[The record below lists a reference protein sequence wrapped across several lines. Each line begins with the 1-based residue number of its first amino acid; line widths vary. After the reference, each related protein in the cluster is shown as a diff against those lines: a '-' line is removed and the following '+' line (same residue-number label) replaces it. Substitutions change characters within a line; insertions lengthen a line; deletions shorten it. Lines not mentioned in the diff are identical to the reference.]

1 MACASLKMYVLIER
15 ERKWTANPE
24 RSAATALE
32 IKGKEM
38 DNKTRFSIGYFLFIL
53 VIMSLIHSL
62 FFQGAQFKRIP
73 YNEFR
78 KIVKEGQVERV
89 DLLSDRIRGQYKV
102 EDLKA
107 GKKYFETAKVDDP
120 KLIKLLEDAGVTY
133 SGAFAPPWIVEFF
146 TSWILPLGILFA
158 IYALVLRKMGPGQ
171 GVMAFGRSKA
181 KIYAEKEVHVRF
193 DDVAGVEEAKEEL
206 AEVVDFLRNPER
218 YQRLGGKIPRG
229 VLLVGPPG
237 CGKTLMAKAVAG
249 EAGVHF
255 FSISGSEFVEMFVG
269 LGAARVRD
277 LFEQAME
284 KAPCI
289 VFIDELDALG
299 KSRGMGGFTG
309 GHDEREQTLNQLLVE
324 MDGFDT
330 RKGVIIMAATNRP
343 EILDAALLR
352 PGRFDRQVLVDR
364 PDLIGRKQIL
374 KVHTKNLVLAPDVD
388 IERIGEMTPG
398 LSGADLANLANE
410 AALLAARKNRDSVSM
425 TEFEEAFERIAAGLE
440 KKSRV
445 MTPEERRRVAYH
457 ELGHAIVAELVGTAD
472 PVQKVSIIP
481 RGLAALGY
489 TLQRPTED
497 RYLLSKTELEDRIAV
512 LLGGRAAEVLI
523 FEEVSTGAQN
533 DLQRAT
539 DIATSM
545 VTEYGMTDR
554 FGPRA
559 LRSEPRPL
567 FLGGGFQTP
576 TGGEAISGD
585 TQREVDQ
592 EVGKILDAANKRAEE
607 ILQKSRQDL
616 DTLASRLLEH
626 ETISGDDLRS
636 ALGSAI
642 RESRVAASGTL

>member
-1 MACASLKMYVLIER
+1 
-15 ERKWTANPE
+15 
-24 RSAATALE
+24 
-32 IKGKEM
+32 M
-38 DNKTRFSIGYFLFIL
+38 DQKTRFSIGYFLFIL
-53 VIMSLIHSL
+53 LFMSLIHSL

-78 KIVKEGQVERV
+78 QLVRLGQVERV
-89 DLLSDRIRGQYKV
+89 DILADRLRGTMKGADLSSGRKKSFEAAKV
-102 EDLKA
+102 EDDGLIPMLEKA
-107 GKKYFETAKVDDP
+107 GVRYQ
-120 KLIKLLEDAGVTY
+120 GV
-133 SGAFAPPWIVEFF
+133 FAPPWIVQFI
-146 TSWILPLGILFA
+146 TSWVLPLGVLIA
-158 IYALVLRKMGPGQ
+158 IYAFFLKRMGPGQ
-171 GVMAFGRSKA
+171 GVMAFTKSKA
-181 KIYAEKEVHVRF
+181 KIYAEQDVDVRF
-193 DDVAGVEEAKEEL
+193 EDVAGVDEAKEEL
-206 AEVVDFLRNPER
+206 VEVVDYLRNPEK

-249 EAGVHF
+249 EAGVNF

-277 LFEQAME
+277 LFEQAVE

-299 KSRGMGGFTG
+299 KTRSAGGFMG

-330 RKGVIIMAATNRP
+330 RKGVILIAATNRP

-364 PDLIGRKQIL
+364 PDLIGRKHIL
-374 KVHTKNLVLAPDVD
+374 RVHTKVLVLAPDVNID
-388 IERIGEMTPG
+388 RIGEMTPG

-410 AALLAARKNRDSVSM
+410 AALLAARHNRDAVTM
-425 TEFEEAFERIAAGLE
+425 ADFEESFERVAAGLE

-445 MTPEERRRVAYH
+445 MTEDERRRVAYH
-457 ELGHAIVAELVGTAD
+457 ELGHAIAAELVQGAD

-481 RGLAALGY
+481 RGIGALGY
-489 TLQRPTED
+489 TLQRTTED
-497 RYLLSKTELEDRIAV
+497 RFLLSKSELEDRIAV
-512 LLGGRAAEVLI
+512 LLGGRASEELV

-539 DIATSM
+539 DMARSM
-545 VTEYGMTDR
+545 VTEYGMTER

-576 TGGEAISGD
+576 AGMEPISQA
-585 TQREVDQ
+585 TQREVDE
-592 EVGKILDAANKRAEE
+592 EVGKILDAEAGRVKELLR
-607 ILQKSRQDL
+607 RRRGDL
-616 DTLASRLLEH
+616 DTLAERLLEK

-636 ALGSAI
+636 VLGTDLGD
-642 RESRVAASGTL
+642 SRAAANYTQRI

>member
-1 MACASLKMYVLIER
+1 
-15 ERKWTANPE
+15 
-24 RSAATALE
+24 
-32 IKGKEM
+32 M
-38 DNKTRFSIGYFLFIL
+38 DQKTRFSIGYFIFIL
-53 VIMSLIHSL
+53 LFMSVVHSL
-62 FFQGAQFKRIP
+62 FFQGSQFKRVP

-78 KIVKEGQVERV
+78 QLVMQGQVARV
-89 DLLSDRIRGQYKV
+89 DILSDRLRGEMKLQS
-102 EDLKA
+102 LS
-107 GKKYFETAKVDDP
+107 GRKKYFETAK
-120 KLIKLLEDAGVTY
+120 IEDAALLPMLDKAGVLYAGT
-133 SGAFAPPWIVEFF
+133 FAPPWIVQFI

-158 IYALVLRKMGPGQ
+158 IYAFVLKRMGPGQ
-171 GVMAFGRSKA
+171 GVMAFTKSKA
-181 KIYAEKEVHVRF
+181 KIYAEQEVKVRF
-193 DDVAGVEEAKEEL
+193 EDVAGVDEAKEEL
-206 AEVVDFLRNPER
+206 VEVVDYLRNPDR

-249 EAGVHF
+249 EAGVNF

-277 LFEQAME
+277 LFEQAVE

-299 KSRGMGGFTG
+299 KSRSAGGMMG

-352 PGRFDRQVLVDR
+352 PGRFDRQVLIDR
-364 PDLIGRKQIL
+364 PDLIGRKHIL
-374 KVHTKNLVLAPDVD
+374 RVHAKGLVLAPDVNID
-388 IERIGEMTPG
+388 RIGEMTPG

-410 AALLAARKNRDSVSM
+410 AALLAARHDRDAVTM
-425 TEFEEAFERIAAGLE
+425 ADFEEAFERVAAGLE

-445 MTPEERRRVAYH
+445 MTPEERRRVAFH
-457 ELGHAIVAELVGTAD
+457 ELGHAIAAELVDGAD

-481 RGLAALGY
+481 RGIGALGY

-497 RYLLSKTELEDRIAV
+497 RFLLSKSELEDRIAV

-539 DIATSM
+539 DMARSM
-545 VTEYGMTDR
+545 VTEYGMTER

-559 LRSEPRPL
+559 LRTATRSL
-567 FLGGGFQTP
+567 FLSGGGQYTP
-576 TGGEAISGD
+576 GMEPISE
-585 TQREVDQ
+585 TTLREVDE
-592 EVGKILDAANKRAEE
+592 EVGKILDAEGARVFDLLRRRRA
-607 ILQKSRQDL
+607 DL
-616 DTLASRLLEH
+616 ELLAERLLEM

-636 ALGSAI
+636 ALGI
-642 RESRVAASGTL
+642 DLGDSRVAANYSNKV

>member
-1 MACASLKMYVLIER
+1 MRAPPLCQMKAG
-15 ERKWTANPE
+15 N
-24 RSAATALE
+24 
-32 IKGKEM
+32 M

-53 VIMSLIHSL
+53 LIMSLIHSL
-62 FFQGAQFKRIP
+62 FFQGARYKRVP

-78 KIVKEGQVERV
+78 QMVKQGQVDRV
-89 DLLSDRIRGQYKV
+89 DLLSDRLRGQMKAQ
-102 EDLKA
+102 DLSA
-107 GKKYFETAKVDDP
+107 RGKFFETAKVDDP
-120 KLIKLLEDAGVTY
+120 GLLKMLEEAGVTY
-133 SGAFAPPWIVEFF
+133 QGAFAPPWIVQFI
-146 TSWILPLGILFA
+146 TSWVLPLGILIA

-181 KIYAEKEVHVRF
+181 KIFAQTDVDVRF

-206 AEVVDFLRNPER
+206 AEVVDFLKNPER

-249 EAGVHF
+249 EAGVNF

-277 LFEQAME
+277 LFEQAVE

-299 KSRGMGGFTG
+299 KSRGMGGITG

-330 RKGVIIMAATNRP
+330 RRGVIIMAATNRP

-352 PGRFDRQVLVDR
+352 SGRFDRQVLVDR

-374 KVHTKNLVLAPDVD
+374 QVHTKSLVLAPDVD
-388 IERIGEMTPG
+388 IDRIGEMTPG

-410 AALLAARKNRDSVSM
+410 AALLAARKNQDAVGM

-457 ELGHAIVAELVGTAD
+457 ELGHAVVAELVGTAD

-481 RGLAALGY
+481 RGIGALGY
-489 TLQRPTED
+489 TLQRPTAD
-497 RYLLSKTELEDRIAV
+497 RYLLSKSELEDRISV
-512 LLGGRAAEVLI
+512 LLGGRLAEDLV
-523 FEEVSTGAQN
+523 FGEVSTGAQN

-559 LRSEPRPL
+559 LRSGPRPF
-567 FLGGGFQTP
+567 FLGGDLQAP
-576 TGGEAISGD
+576 GGAGIY
-585 TQREVDQ
+585 QR
-592 EVGKILDAANKRAEE
+592 GHAAR
-607 ILQKSRQDL
+607 
-616 DTLASRLLEH
+616 
-626 ETISGDDLRS
+626 G
-636 ALGSAI
+636 G
-642 RESRVAASGTL
+642 

>member
-1 MACASLKMYVLIER
+1 
-15 ERKWTANPE
+15 
-24 RSAATALE
+24 
-32 IKGKEM
+32 
-38 DNKTRFSIGYFLFIL
+38 
-53 VIMSLIHSL
+53 
-62 FFQGAQFKRIP
+62 
-73 YNEFR
+73 
-78 KIVKEGQVERV
+78 
-89 DLLSDRIRGQYKV
+89 
-102 EDLKA
+102 
-107 GKKYFETAKVDDP
+107 
-120 KLIKLLEDAGVTY
+120 
-133 SGAFAPPWIVEFF
+133 
-146 TSWILPLGILFA
+146 
-158 IYALVLRKMGPGQ
+158 
-171 GVMAFGRSKA
+171 
-181 KIYAEKEVHVRF
+181 
-193 DDVAGVEEAKEEL
+193 
-206 AEVVDFLRNPER
+206 
-218 YQRLGGKIPRG
+218 
-229 VLLVGPPG
+229 
-237 CGKTLMAKAVAG
+237 
-249 EAGVHF
+249 
-255 FSISGSEFVEMFVG
+255 MFVG

-277 LFEQAME
+277 LFKQAME

-299 KSRGMGGFTG
+299 KSRGMGGITG

-330 RKGVIIMAATNRP
+330 RRGVIIMAATNRP
-343 EILDAALLR
+343 EILDVALLR

-364 PDLIGRKQIL
+364 PDLIGRKHIL
-374 KVHTKNLVLAPDVD
+374 KVHTKNLVLNSDVNID
-388 IERIGEMTPG
+388 RIGEMTPG

-410 AALLAARKNRDSVSM
+410 AALLAARNNKDAVGM
-425 TEFEEAFERIAAGLE
+425 AEFEEAFERVATGLE

-512 LLGGRAAEVLI
+512 LLGGRTAEVLV
-523 FEEVSTGAQN
+523 FKEVSTGAQN

-567 FLGGGFQTP
+567 FLSGNMQIP
-576 TGGEAISGD
+576 TGSDAISSD
-585 TQREVDQ
+585 TQREVDE
-592 EVGKILDAANKRAEE
+592 EVGKILDAASKHATE
-607 ILQKSRQDL
+607 ILGRRRADM
-616 DTLASRLLEH
+616 DTLSERLLEH

-636 ALGSAI
+636 ALGDAV
-642 RESRVAASGTL
+642 RDSRVAASRTREL

>member
-1 MACASLKMYVLIER
+1 
-15 ERKWTANPE
+15 
-24 RSAATALE
+24 
-32 IKGKEM
+32 
-38 DNKTRFSIGYFLFIL
+38 
-53 VIMSLIHSL
+53 MSVIHSL
-62 FFQGAQFKRIP
+62 FFQGSQFKRIP

-78 KIVKEGQVERV
+78 QLVMQGQVERV
-89 DLLSDRIRGQYKV
+89 DILNDRLRGEMKSQSLG
-102 EDLKA
+102 DR
-107 GKKYFETAKVDDP
+107 KKYVETAK
-120 KLIKLLEDAGVTY
+120 IEDAALLPMLDKAGVQY
-133 SGAFAPPWIVEFF
+133 AGAFAPPWIVQFI

-158 IYALVLRKMGPGQ
+158 IYAFVLKRMGPGQ
-171 GVMAFGRSKA
+171 GVMAFTKSKA
-181 KIYAEKEVHVRF
+181 KIYAEQEVKVRF
-193 DDVAGVEEAKEEL
+193 ADVAGVDEAKEEL
-206 AEVVDFLRNPER
+206 VEVVDYLRNPER

-249 EAGVHF
+249 EAEVNF

-277 LFEQAME
+277 LFEQAVE

-299 KSRGMGGFTG
+299 KSRSAGGMMG

-364 PDLIGRKQIL
+364 PDLIGRKHIL
-374 KVHTKNLVLAPDVD
+374 KVHVKDLILAPDVNID
-388 IERIGEMTPG
+388 RIGEMTPG

-410 AALLAARKNRDSVSM
+410 AALLAARHDRDSVM
-425 TEFEEAFERIAAGLE
+425 MADFEEAFERVAAGLE

-445 MTPEERRRVAYH
+445 MTPEERRRVAFH
-457 ELGHAIVAELVGTAD
+457 ELGHAIAAELVDSAD

-481 RGLAALGY
+481 RGISALGY

-497 RYLLSKTELEDRIAV
+497 RYLLSKSELEDRIAV

-523 FEEVSTGAQN
+523 FDEVSTGAQN

-539 DIATSM
+539 DMAQSM
-545 VTEYGMTDR
+545 VTEYGMTER

-559 LRSEPRPL
+559 LRTATRPL
-567 FLGGGFQTP
+567 FLSGGVQIPPGMEP
-576 TGGEAISGD
+576 ISGT
-585 TQREVDQ
+585 TQREVDE
-592 EVGKILDAANKRAEE
+592 EVGKILDAEGSRVLDLLRRRRA
-607 ILQKSRQDL
+607 DL
-616 DTLASRLLEH
+616 ESLAERLLEM

-636 ALGSAI
+636 ALGVDLGD
-642 RESRVAASGTL
+642 SRAAANYSNKA

>member
-1 MACASLKMYVLIER
+1 MRAPPLCQMKAG
-15 ERKWTANPE
+15 N
-24 RSAATALE
+24 
-32 IKGKEM
+32 M

-53 VIMSLIHSL
+53 LIMSLIHSL
-62 FFQGAQFKRIP
+62 FFQGARYKRVP

-78 KIVKEGQVERV
+78 QLVKQGQVERV
-89 DLLSDRIRGQYKV
+89 DLLSDRLRGQMKAQ
-102 EDLKA
+102 DLSA
-107 GKKYFETAKVDDP
+107 RGKFFETAKVDDP
-120 KLIKLLEDAGVTY
+120 GLLKMLEEAGVTY
-133 SGAFAPPWIVEFF
+133 QGAFAPSWIVQFI
-146 TSWILPLGILFA
+146 TSWVLPLGILIA

-181 KIYAEKEVHVRF
+181 KIFAQTDVDVRF

-206 AEVVDFLRNPER
+206 AEVVDFLKNPER

-249 EAGVHF
+249 EAGVNF

-277 LFEQAME
+277 LFEQAVE

-299 KSRGMGGFTG
+299 KSRGMGGITG

-330 RKGVIIMAATNRP
+330 RRGVIIMAATNRP

-352 PGRFDRQVLVDR
+352 SGRFDRQVLVDR
-364 PDLIGRKQIL
+364 PDLLGRKQIL
-374 KVHTKNLVLAPDVD
+374 RVHTKRLVLAPDVD
-388 IERIGEMTPG
+388 IDRIGEMTPG

-410 AALLAARKNRDSVSM
+410 AALLAARNNKDAVGM
-425 TEFEEAFERIAAGLE
+425 TEFEEAFERIATGLE

-457 ELGHAIVAELVGTAD
+457 ELGHAVVAELVGTAD

-481 RGLAALGY
+481 RGIGALGY
-489 TLQRPTED
+489 TLQRPTAD
-497 RYLLSKTELEDRIAV
+497 RYLLSKSELEDRISV
-512 LLGGRAAEVLI
+512 LLGGRLAEELV
-523 FEEVSTGAQN
+523 FGEVSTGAQN

-559 LRSEPRPL
+559 LRSEPRPF
-567 FLGGGFQTP
+567 FLGGNLQAP
-576 TGGEAISGD
+576 GGLESISGD
-585 TQREVDQ
+585 TQREVDE
-592 EVGKILDAANKRAEE
+592 EVGKILDAANKRVAE
-607 ILQKSRQDL
+607 ILGGRRADM
-616 DTLASRLLEH
+616 DTLAERLLEK

-636 ALGSAI
+636 ALGDAV
-642 RESRVAASGTL
+642 RDSRVAASRSRKL

>member
-1 MACASLKMYVLIER
+1 
-15 ERKWTANPE
+15 
-24 RSAATALE
+24 
-32 IKGKEM
+32 M

-62 FFQGAQFKRIP
+62 FFQGARYKRVP

-78 KIVKEGQVERV
+78 QLVKQGQVERV
-89 DLLSDRIRGQYKV
+89 DLLADRLRGQLQAK
-102 EDLKA
+102 DLTGR
-107 GKKYFETAKVDDP
+107 GKFFETAKVDDP
-120 KLIKLLEDAGVTY
+120 GLIKMLDEAGVTY
-133 SGAFAPPWIVEFF
+133 SGAFAPPWIVQFF
-146 TSWILPLGILFA
+146 TSWILPLGILIS

-181 KIYAEKEVHVRF
+181 KIFAQTDVDVRF
-193 DDVAGVEEAKEEL
+193 DDVAGVDEAKEEL

-249 EAGVHF
+249 EAGVNF

-299 KSRGMGGFTG
+299 KSRGMGGITG

-330 RKGVIIMAATNRP
+330 RRGVIIMAATNRP

-364 PDLIGRKQIL
+364 PDLIGRKHIL
-374 KVHTKNLVLAPDVD
+374 KVHTKNLVLNPDVNID
-388 IERIGEMTPG
+388 RIGEMTPG
-398 LSGADLANLANE
+398 LTGADLANLANE
-410 AALLAARKNRDSVSM
+410 AALLAARNNKDAVGM
-425 TEFEEAFERIAAGLE
+425 AEFEEAFERLAAGLE

-457 ELGHAIVAELVGTAD
+457 ELGHAIAAELVGTAD

-481 RGLAALGY
+481 RGIGALGY

-497 RYLLSKTELEDRIAV
+497 RYLLSKSELEDRICV
-512 LLGGRAAEVLI
+512 LLGGRASEVLV

-567 FLGGGFQTP
+567 FLSGNMRAPLGP
-576 TGGEAISGD
+576 DSISGD

-592 EVGKILDAANKRAEE
+592 EVGKILDAANKRVAE
-607 ILQKSRQDL
+607 ILGRHRKDM
-616 DTLASRLLEH
+616 DALAKRLLEQ

-636 ALGSAI
+636 ALGDAV
-642 RESRVAASGTL
+642 RDSRVAASRSREI